1 MTTGVQLVTSDLRAP
16 RPRPQPPQARLVPM
30 HSTHPARRA
39 FEDFIAERFQRAYG
53 ARLTHFLPHLLGVR
67 DGLGRWQ
74 AAAGYAAAG
83 AQTLFLEQYFDRPVE
98 QALGAAVGRPVARG
112 SIVEVGNLAAISAGM
127 ARALIP
133 QLARHLHRMGYRWV
147 AFTATRA
154 LRNSFQRLG
163 LAPLPIAAADRT
175 RLADRGVSWGSYYD
189 QDPLVMAG
197 KISLGVKAAERPG
210 D

>member
-1 MTTGVQLVTSDLRAP
+1 MFDAGVQLVSSAAGSAPRRRRAP
-16 RPRPQPPQARLVPM
+16 PRLEPM
-30 HSTHPARRA
+30 HTTHPQRGSFEA
-39 FEDFIAERFQRAYG
+39 FISERFSRAYG
-53 ARLTHFLPHLLGVR
+53 ARLSHFLPHLLGVK

-83 AQTLFLEQYFDRPVE
+83 VQQLFLEQYLDQPIE
-98 QALGAAVGRPVARG
+98 HALAEEVGRSIQRN
-112 SIVEVGNLAAISAGM
+112 SIVEVGNLAAVSAGM

-163 LAPLPIAAADRT
+163 LRPLHLAAADPA
-175 RLADRGVSWGSYYD
+175 RLPDRGASWGSYYD
-189 QDPLVMAG
+189 QDPRVMAG
-197 KISLGVKAAERPG
+197 KISLGLRA
-210 D
+210 